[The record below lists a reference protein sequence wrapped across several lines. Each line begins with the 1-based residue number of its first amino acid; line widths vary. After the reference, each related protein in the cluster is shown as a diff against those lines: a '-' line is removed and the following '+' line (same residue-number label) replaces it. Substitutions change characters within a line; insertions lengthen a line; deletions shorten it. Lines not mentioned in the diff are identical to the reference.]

1 MCYVKNPS
9 NPACQEAF
17 GLNLKGAIG
26 GKYGIISLPTNSIN
40 AITLSRYEAGEN
52 ICTVTF
58 GAGGATLI
66 NKLIKASSENK

>member
-9 NPACQEAF
+9 NPACQEAC

-40 AITLSRYEAGEN
+40 ALRSQDMKLVKTSVLSRLVQA
-52 ICTVTF
+52 VLRL
-58 GAGGATLI
+58 LI
-66 NKLIKASSENK
+66 SS